1 MEFARIG
8 QDLSGTFQSPDAVVS
23 MASTTHSLFT
33 GVGPRLGMKGQYAM
47 GDFQLIGEVAGA
59 LLIGTEQSR
68 INFTTVNPQLSE
80 TNVQSMTSPNATRVV
95 PSIDARL
102 ATAYAFPPSYYGQGK
117 VEAGYRA
124 AVYFDAVSEYSLTKV
139 PTSLTLP
146 PRGIYLAT
154 AEHFRSTFTTHGSY
168 LTASWLF
175 GQGN

>member
-1 MEFARIG
+1 
-8 QDLSGTFQSPDAVVS
+8 
-23 MASTTHSLFT
+23 
-33 GVGPRLGMKGQYAM
+33 MKGQYAM

-68 INFTTVNPQLSE
+68 INFTTVNPNLSGP
-80 TNVQSMTSPNATRVV
+80 TNQFLASPNATRVI

-102 ATAYAFPPSYYGQGK
+102 ATAYAFPPGYYGQGK

-124 AVYFDAVSEYSLTKV
+124 TVYFDAISQYSLTNV

-146 PRGIYLAT
+146 PTGVYLAT
-154 AEHFRSTFTTHGSY
+154 AEHFRSTFTTHGPY

>member
-1 MEFARIG
+1 
-8 QDLSGTFQSPDAVVS
+8 
-23 MASTTHSLFT
+23 
-33 GVGPRLGMKGQYAM
+33 M

-68 INFTTVNPQLSE
+68 INFTTVNPQLLSGP
-80 TNVQSMTSPNATRVV
+80 NIRSLTSPNATRVV

-124 AVYFDAVSEYSLTKV
+124 AVYFDAVSEYSLTNV

-154 AEHFRSTFTTHGSY
+154 AEHFRSAFTTHGPY